1 MWGIFLNRDKQAW
14 PYMGN
19 NFYWEFGW
27 VREKDKEDLRMEK
40 CILKDDLGQESL
52 DIFGKHEA

>member
-1 MWGIFLNRDKQAW
+1 
-14 PYMGN
+14 MGK
-19 NFYWEFGW
+19 EFRW